1 MQEVLHRLFPVIDY
15 AMIRSSSFLRQMHDK
30 LLREPRLC
38 YALGG
43 LVTVSLSVT
52 LGFYAGSTKDGK
64 TSGAAAEA
72 MPNQVAS
79 ISGKRPSTA
88 TRGNDVSSSADSSSP
103 GDGAAAGSF
112 QGNPHFKTFS
122 GPAPA
127 VLGASAGAAA
137 VGDGASSSMPRAQA
151 TALSAASAMPEV
163 PDFPRILIPVAFQN
177 FDPAAIGLSNY
188 QATALNQIRSDF
200 NAQLTGQQQ
209 NPADPQYAQS
219 WESAQMQAD
228 DRVRA
233 LLGWDQ
239 FNQLQIKAF
248 QKR

>member
-1 MQEVLHRLFPVIDY
+1 
-15 AMIRSSSFLRQMHDK
+15 MIRSPLFLRQLHDK
-30 LLREPRLC
+30 LLREPRLL
-38 YALGG
+38 YALCA

-64 TSGAAAEA
+64 VAGAAPEA
-72 MPNQVAS
+72 MPHQVAS
-79 ISGKRPSTA
+79 ISGKRPSA
-88 TRGNDVSSSADSSSP
+88 TSRGNDVSFSDVTSGPAD
-103 GDGAAAGSF
+103 GTTAGSL
-112 QGNPHFKTFS
+112 QGKPQFKTFS

-127 VLGASAGAAA
+127 ALGAATGAA
-137 VGDGASSSMPRAQA
+137 VGDGASSSMPQAQA
-151 TALSAASAMPEV
+151 STLSAASAMPEV
-163 PDFPRILIPVAFQN
+163 PDFPRILIPLAFQN

-188 QATALNQIRSDF
+188 QAATLNQIRSDF
-200 NAQLTGQQQ
+200 NAQLTGQQ

>member
-1 MQEVLHRLFPVIDY
+1 
-15 AMIRSSSFLRQMHDK
+15 MIRSPLLLRQMHDK
-30 LLREPRLC
+30 LLREPRLLYPLC
-38 YALGG
+38 A

-64 TSGAAAEA
+64 TTGAALVA
-72 MPNQVAS
+72 MSHQSAI

-88 TRGNDVSSSADSSSP
+88 TRWDDQSSSVVTSGPA
-103 GDGAAAGSF
+103 DGAASSSF
-112 QGNPHFKTFS
+112 QGNPKLKTFS

-127 VLGASAGAAA
+127 ALGNAAGAA
-137 VGDGASSSMPRAQA
+137 VGDGASSSMPQAQVS
-151 TALSAASAMPEV
+151 TLSATTAMPEV
-163 PDFPRILIPVAFQN
+163 PDFPRILIPLAFQN

-200 NAQLTGQQQ
+200 NTQLTGHQQ

>member
-1 MQEVLHRLFPVIDY
+1 MQEVLHRLFSVIDY
-15 AMIRSSSFLRQMHDK
+15 AMIRSSLFLRQMHAK
-30 LLREPRLC
+30 LLREPRLL
-38 YALGG
+38 YALCG

-64 TSGAAAEA
+64 TAGAAAEA
-72 MPNQVAS
+72 MPHQVAS

-88 TRGNDVSSSADSSSP
+88 TRWNDQSSSAVTSGP
-103 GDGAAAGSF
+103 ADGSATGSF
-112 QGNPHFKTFS
+112 QGNPKSKTFS

-127 VLGASAGAAA
+127 ALGNAAGAA
-137 VGDGASSSMPRAQA
+137 VGGGASSSMSQAQVS
-151 TALSAASAMPEV
+151 TLSAASSMPEV

-188 QATALNQIRSDF
+188 QATALNQIRNDF

-248 QKR
+248 QKH